1 MAKQQ
6 FSLRTCSDCGAKR
19 PANQMHSK
27 SVRAGGATFR
37 SRKSITP
44 MTVIG
49 SLLGSKKA
57 SGAIEGWLWNT
68 SNRRGSAKTYKQ
80 VNICSI
86 CILKPDLS
94 NFRINAWFI
103 FKIPYWMFVILIQLS
118 LSVLRIGLMFFRNPK
133 VYKLLWAATCTLF
146 GVTSMGGKKA
156 VELAKEKTVA
166 RRVKALS
173 DKEVI
178 KEVFRSKEFPVISN
192 YVMMNRVAMSDGN
205 LSKDEKRFI
214 ASSLDIGSE
223 AIALGNRLL
232 INDKISDIF
241 IDLMRSKDGVDTAFI
256 KELMINLFS
265 LAREDG
271 SVDTSELELLV
282 KFADKLGLSKRD
294 FEKLK
299 NQAKIKTIQLG
310 GTFNPTEMDREI
322 NEVFDKM

>member
-27 SVRAGGATFR
+27 SIRAGGATFR

-241 IDLMRSKDGVDTAFI
+241 IDLMRSKDGVDNAFI

>member
-1 MAKQQ
+1 
-6 FSLRTCSDCGAKR
+6 
-19 PANQMHSK
+19 
-27 SVRAGGATFR
+27 
-37 SRKSITP
+37 
-44 MTVIG
+44 
-49 SLLGSKKA
+49 
-57 SGAIEGWLWNT
+57 
-68 SNRRGSAKTYKQ
+68 
-80 VNICSI
+80 
-86 CILKPDLS
+86 
-94 NFRINAWFI
+94 
-103 FKIPYWMFVILIQLS
+103 MFVILIQLS

-133 VYKLLWAATCTLF
+133 VYKVLWAATCTLF
-146 GVTSMGGKKA
+146 GLTSMGGKKA
-156 VELAKEKTVA
+156 VELAKEKTVV

-173 DKEVI
+173 DKEAI
-178 KEVFRSKEFPVISN
+178 KEVFRSNEFPVISN

-241 IDLMRSKDGVDTAFI
+241 IDLVRSKDGVDNAFI

-271 SVDTSELELLV
+271 SVDASELELLA

-310 GTFNPTEMDREI
+310 GTFNPTEMDLEI